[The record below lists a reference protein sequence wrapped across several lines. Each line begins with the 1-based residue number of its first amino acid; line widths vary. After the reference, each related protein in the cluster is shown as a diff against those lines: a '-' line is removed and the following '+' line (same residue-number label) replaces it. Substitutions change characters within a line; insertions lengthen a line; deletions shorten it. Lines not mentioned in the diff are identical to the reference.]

1 MSRGAAGACVVAL
14 QFVTLFLGILAIAAC
29 SEATSDA
36 CDRLTGSSVQ
46 WFAAVLWPT
55 ALFAGGQLVPWLR
68 SRNLAL
74 LVVTVILAAGFW
86 ALVLLS
92 VP

>member
-1 MSRGAAGACVVAL
+1 
-14 QFVTLFLGILAIAAC
+14 
-29 SEATSDA
+29 
-36 CDRLTGSSVQ
+36 VQ